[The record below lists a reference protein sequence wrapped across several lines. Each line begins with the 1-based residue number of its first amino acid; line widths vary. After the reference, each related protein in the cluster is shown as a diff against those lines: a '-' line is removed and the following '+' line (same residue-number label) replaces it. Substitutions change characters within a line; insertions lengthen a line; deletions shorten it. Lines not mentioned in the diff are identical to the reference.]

1 MAKKNKIDINKL
13 AERLSSKFGTKL
25 PSNQNKETERSED
38 QLIYTQ
44 MIMGSLASMIWGE
57 RSVKNENKISSLLG
71 RKDNIYNLIDSIKKN
86 FNIIVNKE
94 NKCINVNLTQESVNA
109 LKTNLSEP
117 IVDAIDSLY
126 SSLSNIESKLDV
138 SQKPGLSDIEKLSIV
153 ISDLNENQKK
163 QFDTLQTL
171 NDLFKSEEF
180 KNNFVNK
187 IELSFEGSGLGDYEK
202 LITSLNGLDLHKLG
216 MMNSEHQKMP
226 PFEQVFDNTNTTPE
240 VQPEIKSEY
249 YFENNLI

>member
-1 MAKKNKIDINKL
+1 MAKKNKIDIDKL

-94 NKCINVNLTQESVNA
+94 NKCINVNLTQESVNT
-109 LKTNLSEP
+109 LKAY
-117 IVDAIDSLY
+117 I
-126 SSLSNIESKLDV
+126 
-138 SQKPGLSDIEKLSIV
+138 
-153 ISDLNENQKK
+153 
-163 QFDTLQTL
+163 
-171 NDLFKSEEF
+171 
-180 KNNFVNK
+180 
-187 IELSFEGSGLGDYEK
+187 
-202 LITSLNGLDLHKLG
+202 H
-216 MMNSEHQKMP
+216 H
-226 PFEQVFDNTNTTPE
+226 
-240 VQPEIKSEY
+240 
-249 YFENNLI
+249 